1 MRLPII
7 VTAAF
12 LTACAPAPRP
22 VERPKP
28 DVTPDATREDW
39 YGRAV
44 EQLAAM
50 THEAEG
56 SLQRGM
62 SDRAAAIITNSQPV
76 LNRLLSV
83 PRPTLE
89 AMEAVSDSDD
99 LYGRMLLANRH
110 YGWARLAFQ
119 KNVTRWR
126 AWRPQTPE
134 TARRLKLAAAGLAEC
149 DRHLQE

>member
-1 MRLPII
+1 MRLLFF
-7 VTAAF
+7 VTAA
-12 LTACAPAPRP
+12 LLAACAPAPRP
-22 VERPKP
+22 VEQPKP
-28 DVTPDATREDW
+28 DLTPDVSTEPW
-39 YGRAV
+39 YGSAV

-50 THEAEG
+50 NHEAEG
-56 SLQRGM
+56 LLQRGR
-62 SDRAAAIITNSQPV
+62 SDHAAAIITNSQPV

-149 DRHLQE
+149 DRRLQ

>member
-1 MRLPII
+1 MTRRACSS
-7 VTAAF
+7 AA
-12 LTACAPAPRP
+12 
-22 VERPKP
+22 
-28 DVTPDATREDW
+28 
-39 YGRAV
+39 
-44 EQLAAM
+44 
-50 THEAEG
+50 
-56 SLQRGM
+56 M
-62 SDRAAAIITNSQPV
+62 SDRAAAIITDSQPV

-119 KNVTRWR
+119 KNVTRWT

-134 TARRLKLAAAGLAEC
+134 TARRLKLASAGLAEC
-149 DRHLQE
+149 DRRLQE